1 MKPSEVIVTKL
12 EDVGNSTFRVVGLGS
27 DERIAKHIFA
37 SVCMTFPLVSDH
49 TPKLVLSEKDVSKY
63 RFNDEYACFISEH
76 AKTYTTTIRELVTT
90 VSAVH
95 EGIEIMKKIAYENEE
110 AAEVARLEKEE
121 KKAAAAE
128 KRAEKR
134 ALKKA
139 NQCRDDFGRPL

>member
-1 MKPSEVIVTKL
+1 MKPSEVVVTKL
-12 EDVGNSTFRVVGLGS
+12 EDVGGSTYEVARLGS
-27 DERIAKHIFA
+27 NERIAKHIFA
-37 SVCMTFPLVSDH
+37 SVAMTFPLVSDH
-49 TPKLVLSEKDVSKY
+49 TPKFVLLEKDSSKY
-63 RFNDEYACFISEH
+63 RFNDEYVCMISEH
-76 AKTYTTTIRELVTT
+76 AKQYRVTVERLSTT

-110 AAEVARLEKEE
+110 AAENARLEKEE